1 MVDMRKKAILALTL
15 FSSFVMFSSI
25 TGGINNIIN
34 LVFNHG
40 AGGY

>member
-1 MVDMRKKAILALTL
+1 MVGMRKKAKLVLTL
-15 FSSFVMFSSI
+15 FSSFIIFSSI
-25 TGGINNIIN
+25 TGGISHIIN